1 MNYVQIQVQ
10 DQSGTWRTYLNTQ
23 NNSQLILM
31 RMKEMQRQFPNC
43 RIRAVDQQGSVID
56 IL

>member
-1 MNYVQIQVQ
+1 MDYVQIQVQ
-10 DQSGTWRTYLNTQ
+10 DQSGTWRTYLNTP

-31 RMKEMQRQFPNC
+31 RMKELQRQFPNF
-43 RIRAVDQQGSVID
+43 RVRAVDQQGKVID

>member
-1 MNYVQIQVQ
+1 MDYVQIQVQ

-31 RMKEMQRQFPNC
+31 RMKELQRQFPNF
-43 RIRAVDQQGSVID
+43 RIRAVDQQGKVLD